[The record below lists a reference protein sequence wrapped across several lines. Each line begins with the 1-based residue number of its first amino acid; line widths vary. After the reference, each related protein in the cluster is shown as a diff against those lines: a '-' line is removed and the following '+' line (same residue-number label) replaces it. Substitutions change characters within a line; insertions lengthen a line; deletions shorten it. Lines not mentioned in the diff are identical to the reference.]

1 MKKAAEKSQQG
12 VSLTT
17 KAVVALCLLL
27 LTANVLLGSV
37 LSRQSMDAMKSLLDL
52 RMLDISNTAAAM
64 MDGDVLGRLQASDKG
79 TSREQ
84 ALGVQKE
91 HRPRI
96 HLRHPRHGRRLLHLH
111 H

>member
-37 LSRQSMDAMKSLLDL
+37 LSR
-52 RMLDISNTAAAM
+52 
-64 MDGDVLGRLQASDKG
+64 
-79 TSREQ
+79 
-84 ALGVQKE
+84 
-91 HRPRI
+91 
-96 HLRHPRHGRRLLHLH
+96 
-111 H
+111 